1 MLYPSQLEKKL
12 MDAFERIE
20 NAVRLKPLPN
30 GNVPVAPLII
40 TYTARLAGMT
50 QVQIFSNVKTWR
62 QAVDLA
68 VDRIGAPDMGFALW
82 PRDVPFSEAM
92 RFKLPGRELGDDDLF
107 QINEQ
112 EVMQR
117 EDYERILTQGYS
129 RWFLDYNLRLQPDLP
144 RGGTGRTIIIYQF
157 IRMALRI
164 RGNAAQLN
172 RRGIL
177 PAFYGGGYPPFDFF
191 SLARSVTKFISDLHD
206 CPELVQKACEASV
219 DQIAATMMQP
229 LQVTNGKRVCIY
241 PMRSSATFIS
251 PKMFEELALPQL
263 KRLVDFF
270 VRKGITPILHCDAN
284 WNPMLPY
291 FRELP
296 RASCILEL
304 DQDTDIFKAKEILG
318 DWMCLKGNV
327 PAQLLA
333 FGETSEVEAYCEK
346 LISEVGHGG
355 GFILGSG
362 CEVPLNAKVEN
373 VIALLRVGRGLGR
386 KKIETA

>member
-1 MLYPSQLEKKL
+1 
-12 MDAFERIE
+12 MDAYERIDS
-20 NAVRLKPLPN
+20 AVRLKPLPD
-30 GNVPVAPLII
+30 GEVPVAPLII

-50 QVQIFSNVKTWR
+50 QAQIFSNVKTWR
-62 QAVDLA
+62 RAVNLA
-68 VDRIGAPDMGFALW
+68 ADRIGPPDMGFALW

-92 RFKLPGRELGDDDLF
+92 LFKLPGRELGEDDLF

-112 EVMQR
+112 EVMLR
-117 EDYERILTQGYS
+117 EDYEQILTQGYS

-144 RGGTGRTIIIYQF
+144 KGGLGRAIIIYSF

-164 RGNAAQLN
+164 RGNAAQLK

-191 SLARSVTKFISDLHD
+191 SLARSVNKFIIDLHD
-206 CPELVQKACEASV
+206 CPDLVQKACKASV
-219 DQIAATMMQP
+219 DPIAATMMQP
-229 LQVTNGKRVCIY
+229 LQVSNGKRVCIY

-251 PKMFEELALPQL
+251 PKMFEKFALPDL
-263 KRLVDFF
+263 KRIVEFF

-291 FRELP
+291 FREFP

-304 DQDTDIFKAKEILG
+304 DEDTDIFKAKQILG

-346 LISEVGHGG
+346 LIREVGYGG

-362 CEVPLNAKVEN
+362 CEVPLNAKLEN
-373 VIALLRVGRGLGR
+373 VEALIRVGRGQGR
-386 KKIETA
+386 GKNKAA

>member
-1 MLYPSQLEKKL
+1 MNAY
-12 MDAFERIE
+12 ERIDS
-20 NAVRLKPLPN
+20 AVKLKPLPE
-30 GNVPVAPLII
+30 GELPVAPLLI
-40 TYTARLAGMT
+40 TYIARLAGMT
-50 QVQIFSNVKTWR
+50 QAQIFSDVNAWR
-62 QAVDLA
+62 RAVNLA
-68 VDRIGAPDMGFALW
+68 FDRIGAPDMSFALW

-92 RFKLPGRELGDDDLF
+92 PFKLPGRELGEDDLF

-117 EDYERILTQGYS
+117 QDYERILTQGYS

-144 RGGTGRTIIIYQF
+144 SGGRGRAIIIYQF

-164 RGNAAQLN
+164 RGNAARLE
-172 RRGIL
+172 RRGVL

-191 SLARSVTKFISDLHD
+191 SLARSINKFIIDLHD

-219 DQIAATMMQP
+219 DPVLATMMQP

-251 PKMFEELALPQL
+251 PPMFEKSALPAL
-263 KRLVDFF
+263 KRMVEFF

-291 FRELP
+291 FREFP

-304 DQDTDIFKAKEILG
+304 DEDTDIFKAKQILG

-333 FGETSEVEAYCEK
+333 FGEVGEVEAYCEK
-346 LISEVGHGG
+346 LIREVGYGG

-373 VIALLRVGRGLGR
+373 VVALIRVGRGWRRG
-386 KKIETA
+386 KVGPA

>member
-1 MLYPSQLEKKL
+1 
-12 MDAFERIE
+12 MDAHERIKS
-20 NAVRLKPLPN
+20 AVRLKPLPD
-30 GNVPVAPLII
+30 GDVPVAPLII
-40 TYTARLAGMT
+40 TYTARLAKMT
-50 QVQIFSNVKTWR
+50 QVQIFSNVKIWR
-62 QAVDLA
+62 QAVNLA
-68 VDRIGAPDMGFALW
+68 ADRIGTPDMGFALW

-92 RFKLPGRELGDDDLF
+92 PFKLPGRELGDDDLF

-117 EDYERILTQGYS
+117 EDYEQILAQGYS

-144 RGGTGRTIIIYQF
+144 KGGLGRAILIYQF

-191 SLARSVTKFISDLHD
+191 SLARSVNKFIFDLYD
-206 CPELVQKACEASV
+206 CPDLVQKACEASV
-219 DQIAATMMQP
+219 DPILATMMQP

-251 PKMFEELALPQL
+251 PKMFEKFALPYL
-263 KRLVDFF
+263 KRMVEFF
-270 VRKGITPILHCDAN
+270 VQKGVTPILHCDAN

-291 FRELP
+291 FREFP

-304 DQDTDIFKAKEILG
+304 DEDTDIFKAKQTLG

-333 FGETSEVEAYCEK
+333 FGETGEVEAYCEK
-346 LISEVGHGG
+346 LIREVGQGG

-373 VIALLRVGRGLGR
+373 VEVMIRVGRGWGSAR
-386 KKIETA
+386 A

>member
-1 MLYPSQLEKKL
+1 
-12 MDAFERIE
+12 
-20 NAVRLKPLPN
+20 
-30 GNVPVAPLII
+30 
-40 TYTARLAGMT
+40 
-50 QVQIFSNVKTWR
+50 
-62 QAVDLA
+62 
-68 VDRIGAPDMGFALW
+68 
-82 PRDVPFSEAM
+82 
-92 RFKLPGRELGDDDLF
+92 
-107 QINEQ
+107 
-112 EVMQR
+112 
-117 EDYERILTQGYS
+117 
-129 RWFLDYNLRLQPDLP
+129 
-144 RGGTGRTIIIYQF
+144 
-157 IRMALRI
+157 MALRI

-191 SLARSVTKFISDLHD
+191 SLARSINKFIIDLHD

-219 DQIAATMMQP
+219 DPIAATMMQP

-251 PKMFEELALPQL
+251 PKMFEKLALPHL
-263 KRLVDFF
+263 KRIVEFF

-291 FRELP
+291 FREFP

-304 DQDTDIFKAKEILG
+304 DEDTDIFKAKQILG

-333 FGETSEVEAYCEK
+333 FGETGEVEAYCEK
-346 LISEVGHGG
+346 LIREVGYGG

-373 VIALLRVGRGLGR
+373 VTALLRVGRGWRRG
-386 KKIETA
+386 EVGSG

>member
-1 MLYPSQLEKKL
+1 MNSS
-12 MDAFERIE
+12 ERIE
-20 NAVRLKPLPN
+20 SAVKLKPLPD
-30 GNVPVAPLII
+30 GEVPVAPLII
-40 TYTARLAGMT
+40 TYNARLAGMT
-50 QVQIFSNVKTWR
+50 QAQIFSNVNTWR
-62 QAVDLA
+62 RAVNLA
-68 VDRIGAPDMGFALW
+68 ADRIGSPDMGFALW

-92 RFKLPGRELGDDDLF
+92 PFKLPGRELGDDDLF

-112 EVMQR
+112 EIMLR
-117 EDYERILTQGYS
+117 SDYEKILTQGYNQ
-129 RWFLDYNLRLQPDLP
+129 WFLDYNLRLQPDLP
-144 RGGTGRTIIIYQF
+144 QGRRGRTIIIYQF

-191 SLARSVTKFISDLHD
+191 SLARSINKFITDLYD
-206 CPELVQKACEASV
+206 CPELLKKACEASL
-219 DQIAATMMQP
+219 DPILATMMQP

-251 PKMFEELALPQL
+251 PKMFTELALPQL
-263 KRLVDFF
+263 KRMVEFF
-270 VRKGITPILHCDAN
+270 VRKGVTPILHCDAN

-304 DQDTDIFKAKEILG
+304 DEGTDIFKAKQILG

-327 PAQLLA
+327 TSNMLA
-333 FGETSEVEAYCEK
+333 FGETGEVEAYCEK
-346 LISEVGHGG
+346 LIREVGHGG
-355 GFILGSG
+355 GFILGSA
-362 CEVPLNAKVEN
+362 CEVPLNAKFEN
-373 VIALLRVGRGLGR
+373 VAAIIRVGRGWKR
-386 KKIETA
+386 DQIEAG